1 MNPHLAH
8 ARRSARSTWT
18 RRALLAAALC
28 LSQSLTG
35 CALLWPKSDPP
46 RHSFVCAPEAQE
58 RCEFTK
64 LLIPAGEIPAD
75 TAGDIATMNRNEGL
89 ACRERHDALRKC
101 VDDHMR
107 DD

>member
-1 MNPHLAH
+1 MSPHPALD
-8 ARRSARSTWT
+8 RRPAPSMWT

-35 CALLWPKSDPP
+35 CALLWPKSDPQ
-46 RHSFVCAPEAQE
+46 RHSFVCAPEAKE

-64 LLIPAGEIPAD
+64 LLIPAGDIPAD
-75 TAGDIATMNRNEGL
+75 TAGDIATMNRREGL
-89 ACRERHDALRKC
+89 ACKERHDALRKC